1 MTIVNIQPQM
11 TIYELGEVLSTYI
24 EEHWKEV
31 LNKNIK
37 ELEQLFREYKDATY
51 GMYLDK
57 LIPPVWNL
65 VKEKGFRSAE
75 NTKEDDFVIGEYLH
89 FRNSMEKAKW
99 GTPHH
104 EKRVFWIVIENQHK
118 DKIGTLLFELSHS
131 HIEFNLPAQP
141 RFFPLKE
148 MKREEIIKKIIQL
161 EGPNKPL
168 G

>member
-1 MTIVNIQPQM
+1 MTTVNIHPQM

-24 EEHWKEV
+24 KGHWKDL

-37 ELEQLFREYKDATY
+37 ELEQLFPEYEDATY

-57 LIPPVWNL
+57 LLPPIWKL
-65 VKEKGFRSAE
+65 IKENGFRSTE
-75 NTKEDDFVIGEYLH
+75 KTKEDDFVIGECLH

-141 RFFPLKE
+141 RFLPLE
-148 MKREEIIKKIIQL
+148 EIKREEIIKKIIQL
-161 EGPNKPL
+161 EVNL
-168 G
+168 S